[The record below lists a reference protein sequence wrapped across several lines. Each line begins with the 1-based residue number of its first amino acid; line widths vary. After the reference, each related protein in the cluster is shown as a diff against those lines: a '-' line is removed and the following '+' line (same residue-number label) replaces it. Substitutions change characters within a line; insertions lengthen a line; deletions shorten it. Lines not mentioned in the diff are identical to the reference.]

1 MSAVITPAQ
10 PAILLDDLGEDR
22 PPSLLRAV
30 LGSAEGRIGAALA
43 IVMLLVATIGRLLA
57 PYSPTAIGVGPSLT
71 GPSSAHLLGCD
82 DLGRDVFSRFL
93 YGGNTVLLVP
103 LAAVTVALLIG
114 VALGLFAAYRGGIAD
129 AIITRLFDVLLVIP
143 ALLVALVLIAGL
155 GTSGGVVALTVAL
168 VYIPRLGRLARGAA
182 RDVVAR
188 DWVVAAELRG
198 ESAWW
203 VLRREVL
210 PSITGTVLSSY
221 ALYLTY
227 GIIFVATLSFL
238 GAGAQPPSSD
248 WGLMVAQSRTFIT
261 FNAWA
266 TIVPALGIAAM
277 SVAFT
282 LLADAVNRQLAR
294 GTDRV
299 GMGV

>member
-1 MSAVITPAQ
+1 VSAVVSPDPGLAVDQLTTTP
-10 PAILLDDLGEDR
+10 
-22 PPSLLRAV
+22 PPSLASAV
-30 LGSAEGRIGAALA
+30 LRTAEGRIGLALG
-43 IVMLLVATIGRLLA
+43 VLMLLLATVGRLLA
-57 PYSPTAIGVGPSLT
+57 PYSPTAINAGPSLA

-93 YGGNTVLLVP
+93 YGGRMVLLVP
-103 LAAVTVALLIG
+103 LAAVTVALVIG
-114 VALGLFAAYRGGIAD
+114 VALGLFAAYRSGTTD
-129 AIITRLFDVLLVIP
+129 ALITRLFDVLLVIP
-143 ALLVALVLIAGL
+143 PLLVALVLIAGL
-155 GTSGGVVALTVAL
+155 GTSSGVVILTVAL

-182 RDVVAR
+182 RDVVTR
-188 DWVVAAELRG
+188 DFVVAAELRG
-198 ESAWW
+198 ESPAWI
-203 VLRREVL
+203 LRKEVL
-210 PSITGTVLSSY
+210 PSITGTVLSAY

-248 WGLMVAQSRTFIT
+248 WGLMVAQSRTFIS

-294 GTDRV
+294 GTDRA
-299 GMGV
+299 GMGI

>member
-1 MSAVITPAQ
+1 M
-10 PAILLDDLGEDR
+10 
-22 PPSLLRAV
+22 LR
-30 LGSAEGRIGAALA
+30 SAEGRIGL
-43 IVMLLVATIGRLLA
+43 VLGVLMLLLATVGRLLA
-57 PYSPTAIGVGPSLT
+57 PYSPTAINAGPSRA

-93 YGGNTVLLVP
+93 YGGSTVLLVP
-103 LAAVTVALLIG
+103 LAAVTVALVIG
-114 VALGLFAAYRGGIAD
+114 VTLGLFAAYRGGTAD

-143 ALLVALVLIAGL
+143 PLLVALVLIAGL
-155 GTSGGVVALTVAL
+155 GTSGGVVILTVAL

-182 RDVVAR
+182 RDVVTR

-198 ESAWW
+198 ESAAWI
-203 VLRREVL
+203 LRKEVL

-248 WGLMVAQSRTFIT
+248 WGLMVAQSRTFIS

-294 GTDRV
+294 GTDRA
-299 GMGV
+299 GMGI

>member
-1 MSAVITPAQ
+1 VSAVVSADPGLVVEELATT
-10 PAILLDDLGEDR
+10 R
-22 PPSLLRAV
+22 PPSLVRAV
-30 LGSAEGRIGAALA
+30 LRSTEGRIGVVLG
-43 IVMLLVATIGRLLA
+43 ILMLLVATVGRLLA
-57 PYSPTAIGVGPSLT
+57 PSSPTAINAGPSLA

-93 YGGNTVLLVP
+93 YGGSTVLLVP
-103 LAAVTVALLIG
+103 LAAVTVALVIG
-114 VALGLFAAYRGGIAD
+114 VALGLFAAYRGGMTD
-129 AIITRLFDVLLVIP
+129 AVITRLFDVLLVIP
-143 ALLVALVLIAGL
+143 PLLVALVLIAGL
-155 GTSGGVVALTVAL
+155 GTSGGVVILTVAL

-182 RDVVAR
+182 RDVVTR

-198 ESAWW
+198 ESPAWI
-203 VLRREVL
+203 LRKEVL

-248 WGLMVAQSRTFIT
+248 WGLMVAQSRTFIS

-294 GTDRV
+294 GTDRA
-299 GMGV
+299 GMGI

>member
-1 MSAVITPAQ
+1 MSAVVSADPGLVVDELATT
-10 PAILLDDLGEDR
+10 R
-22 PPSLLRAV
+22 PPSLVRAV
-30 LGSAEGRIGAALA
+30 FRSTEGRIGVVLG
-43 IVMLLVATIGRLLA
+43 ILMLLLATVGRLLA
-57 PYSPTAIGVGPSLT
+57 PYSPTAINAGPSLA

-93 YGGNTVLLVP
+93 YGGSTVLLVP
-103 LAAVTVALLIG
+103 LAAVTVALVIG
-114 VALGLFAAYRGGIAD
+114 VALGLLAAYRGGMTD
-129 AIITRLFDVLLVIP
+129 AGITRLFDVLLVIP
-143 ALLVALVLIAGL
+143 PLLIALVLIAGL
-155 GTSGGVVALTVAL
+155 GTSGGVVILTVAL

-182 RDVVAR
+182 RDVVTR

-198 ESAWW
+198 ESPAWI
-203 VLRREVL
+203 LRKEVL

-248 WGLMVAQSRTFIT
+248 WGLMVAQSRTFIS

-266 TIVPALGIAAM
+266 TIVPALGIAAI

-294 GTDRV
+294 GTDRA
-299 GMGV
+299 GMGI

>member
-1 MSAVITPAQ
+1 MSAVVSADPGLVAEELAAT
-10 PAILLDDLGEDR
+10 R
-22 PPSLLRAV
+22 PPSLSRAV
-30 LGSAEGRIGAALA
+30 LRSNEGRVGVVLGIL
-43 IVMLLVATIGRLLA
+43 MLLLATVGRLLA
-57 PYSPTAIGVGPSLT
+57 PYSPTAINAGPSLA

-93 YGGNTVLLVP
+93 YGGSTVLLVP
-103 LAAVTVALLIG
+103 LAAVTMALVVG
-114 VALGLFAAYRGGIAD
+114 VALGLFAAYRGGVAD
-129 AIITRLFDVLLVIP
+129 GIITRLFDVLLVVP
-143 ALLVALVLIAGL
+143 PLLIALVLIAGL
-155 GTSGGVVALTVAL
+155 GTAGGVVILTVAL

-182 RDVVAR
+182 RDVVTR

-198 ESAWW
+198 ESPAWI
-203 VLRREVL
+203 LRKEVL

-248 WGLMVAQSRTFIT
+248 WGLMVAQSRAFIS

-294 GTDRV
+294 GTDRA
-299 GMGV
+299 GMGI

>member
-1 MSAVITPAQ
+1 VSAVVSATEPE
-10 PAILLDDLGEDR
+10 LLVEDLVPSR
-22 PPSLLRAV
+22 PPSLVRAV
-30 LGSAEGRIGAALA
+30 LRSAEGRIGLALA
-43 IVMLLVATIGRLLA
+43 ILMLLLATVGRLLA
-57 PYSPTAIGVGPSLT
+57 PYSPTAINAGPSLA

-103 LAAVTVALLIG
+103 LAAVTVALIIG
-114 VALGLFAAYRGGIAD
+114 VALGLFAAYRGAMAD
-129 AIITRLFDVLLVIP
+129 AVITRLFDILLVIP
-143 ALLVALVLIAGL
+143 PLLVALVLIAGL
-155 GTSGGVVALTVAL
+155 GTSGGVVILTVAV

-182 RDVVAR
+182 RDVVTR

-198 ESAWW
+198 ESPTWI
-203 VLRREVL
+203 LRKEVL

-248 WGLMVAQSRTFIT
+248 WGLMVAESRTFIS

-266 TIVPALGIAAM
+266 TVVPALGIAAM

-299 GMGV
+299 GAGI

>member
-1 MSAVITPAQ
+1 MSAVVAADPE
-10 PAILLDDLGEDR
+10 LLVEELAETR
-22 PPSLLRAV
+22 PPSLVRAV
-30 LGSAEGRIGAALA
+30 LRSAEGRIGL
-43 IVMLLVATIGRLLA
+43 VLGVLMLLLATVGRLLA
-57 PYSPTAIGVGPSLT
+57 PYSPTAINAGPSLA

-93 YGGNTVLLVP
+93 YGGSTVLLVP
-103 LAAVTVALLIG
+103 LAAVTVALVIG
-114 VALGLFAAYRGGIAD
+114 VALGLFAAYRGGATD
-129 AIITRLFDVLLVIP
+129 AVVTRLFDVLLVIP
-143 ALLVALVLIAGL
+143 PLLIALVLIAGL
-155 GTSGGVVALTVAL
+155 GTSGGVVILTVAL

-182 RDVVAR
+182 RDVVTR

-198 ESAWW
+198 ESPAWI
-203 VLRREVL
+203 LGKEVL

-248 WGLMVAQSRTFIT
+248 WGLMVAQSRTFIS

-294 GTDRV
+294 GTDRA
-299 GMGV
+299 GMGI

>member
-1 MSAVITPAQ
+1 VSAVVSADPGLVVEELTTT
-10 PAILLDDLGEDR
+10 R
-22 PPSLLRAV
+22 PPSLARAV
-30 LGSAEGRIGAALA
+30 LRTAEGRIGLALG
-43 IVMLLVATIGRLLA
+43 VLMLLLATVGRLLA
-57 PYSPTAIGVGPSLT
+57 PYSPTAINAGPSLA

-93 YGGNTVLLVP
+93 YGGSTVLLVP

-114 VALGLFAAYRGGIAD
+114 VALGLFAAYRGGTTD
-129 AIITRLFDVLLVIP
+129 AVVTRLFDVLLVIP
-143 ALLVALVLIAGL
+143 PLLIALVLIAGL
-155 GTSGGVVALTVAL
+155 GTSGGVVILTVAL

-182 RDVVAR
+182 RDVVTR

-198 ESAWW
+198 ESPAWI
-203 VLRREVL
+203 LRKEVL

-248 WGLMVAQSRTFIT
+248 WGLMVAQSRTFIS

-294 GTDRV
+294 GTDRA
-299 GMGV
+299 GMGI

>member
-1 MSAVITPAQ
+1 VSATTASVERALVAEEP
-10 PAILLDDLGEDR
+10 DERR

-30 LGSAEGRIGAALA
+30 LGGAEGRIGLALA
-43 IVMLLVATIGRLLA
+43 ILMLLLVTVGRALA
-57 PYSPTAIGVGPSLT
+57 PYSPTAINVGPALS
-71 GPSSAHLLGCD
+71 GPSSSHLLGCD

-93 YGGNTVLLVP
+93 YGGGTVLLVP
-103 LAAVTVALLIG
+103 LVAVTAALVIG
-114 VALGLFAAYRGGIAD
+114 VALGLWAAYRGGVVD
-129 AIITRLFDVLLVIP
+129 AVVTRLFDVLLVIP

-155 GTSGGVVALTVAL
+155 GTSGGVVILTVAL
-168 VYIPRLGRLARGAA
+168 VYIPRLGRLVRGAA
-182 RDVVAR
+182 RDVVTR

-198 ESAWW
+198 ESVWW

-210 PSITGTVLSSY
+210 PNVAGTVLSSF

-227 GIIFVATLSFL
+227 GIIFVATLSYL

-248 WGLMVAQSRTFIT
+248 WGLMVSQSSQFIS
-261 FNAWA
+261 FNPWA

-282 LLADAVNRQLAR
+282 LLADAANRQLAR